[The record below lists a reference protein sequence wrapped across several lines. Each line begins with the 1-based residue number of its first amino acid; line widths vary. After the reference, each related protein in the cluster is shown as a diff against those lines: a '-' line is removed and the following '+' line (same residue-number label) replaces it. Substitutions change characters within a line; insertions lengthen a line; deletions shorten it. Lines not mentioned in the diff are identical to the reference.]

1 MVTYHKTKFLK
12 VPLDWANECVDS
24 SPSMKPTRN
33 QIACTVR
40 DALQSQ
46 HEYFIQ
52 LVKGTLGHSQETA
65 RILEQLGNTPKS

>member
-12 VPLDWANECVDS
+12 IPLDWANECVDS
-24 SPSMKPTRN
+24 SPTRKPTRS
-33 QIACTVR
+33 QIACTVK

-52 LVKGTLGHSQETA
+52 LVKEALGGGPQEKL
-65 RILEQLGNTPKS
+65 ILEKLGNTPKS